1 MYATKNPLPNLCR
14 FGIYNQLTTKPL
26 MKPFLSL
33 FLFLTIVL
41 LTANAQNQPKT
52 TKSPCEKA
60 STLLAQARTAI
71 EKKNYKTA
79 INKIIAAR
87 INCPTKATDADNILL
102 KLIENRNENAIVS
115 EKTDATDKKNTDKD
129 KIDKA
134 VVIAQ
139 NAARIAALETEINA
153 AKTERDAAFAVRK
166 SQAQALRESDSMRSI
181 LQINLRVKDSLL
193 TKTRTQ
199 LADAQQVKQKFQSGI
214 MTKAL
219 RQWETKKGVGASKNS
234 LERIDT
240 LDLSYNMLS
249 VLPDDVLR
257 CKNLRSI
264 NLIGNKDLS
273 VPATLAALQSMPL
286 LTDIRLSATRTD
298 SILPVHYTKITHLDM
313 SGSEITTIMA
323 DIANFANL
331 RQLDLGNNKLLSLPA
346 EIGELK
352 QLVVLNINDNRLTR
366 LPNELGNLP
375 LLKML
380 NLSNNKLADL
390 PDALGKLPQLALLD
404 LSNNK
409 MVALNANILTAPRL
423 TELNVSRN
431 QLESLPAEIGKM
443 PALQNLLLTQ
453 NHLTTL
459 PTTISK
465 IKKLQQID
473 LSQNM
478 FGVFPEAVFNLKTL
492 KKITLS
498 GNTIKP
504 EDIEKAK
511 LKTAKRG
518 LEIVF

>member
-1 MYATKNPLPNLCR
+1 M
-14 FGIYNQLTTKPL
+14 
-26 MKPFLSL
+26 
-33 FLFLTIVL
+33 
-41 LTANAQNQPKT
+41 
-52 TKSPCEKA
+52 
-60 STLLAQARTAI
+60 
-71 EKKNYKTA
+71 
-79 INKIIAAR
+79 AAR

-102 KLIENRNENAIVS
+102 KLIENRAENTPATVAT
-115 EKTDATDKKNTDKD
+115 EKMDAAKNTDKD

-134 VVIAQ
+134 VVAAQ

-166 SQAQALRESDSMRSI
+166 SQAQALRESDSMRVV
-181 LQINLRVKDSLL
+181 LQANLRIKDSLL

-219 RQWETKKGVGASKNS
+219 RQWEAKKGVGASKNS

-249 VLPDDVLR
+249 VLPDEVLR

-273 VPATLAALQSMPL
+273 VPATLAALQAMPL
-286 LTDIRLSATRTD
+286 LTDIRISTNRID
-298 SILPVHYTKITHLDM
+298 SILPVNYTKITHLDM
-313 SGSEITTIMA
+313 SNSDVTTIMA

-331 RQLDLGNNKLLSLPA
+331 RQLDLSGNKLLTLPA

-352 QLVVLNINDNRLTR
+352 QLVVLNVNENRLTR
-366 LPNELGNLP
+366 LPNELGNLMN
-375 LLKML
+375 LKLL

-390 PDALGKLPQLALLD
+390 PDALGKLPQLATLD

-409 MVALNANILTAPRL
+409 MVALNANVLLAPRL
-423 TELNVSRN
+423 SDLNVSRN

-443 PALQNLLLTQ
+443 PMLQHLLLTQ
-453 NHLTTL
+453 NKLTTL
-459 PTTISK
+459 PAAAAK
-465 IKKLQQID
+465 MKRLQTID
-473 LSQNM
+473 LSQNL
-478 FGVFPEAVFNLKTL
+478 FGAFPEVLFNIKNLKQ
-492 KKITLS
+492 ITLL

-504 EDIEKAK
+504 EDVEKAR
-511 LKTAKRG
+511 LKTVKRG
-518 LEIVF
+518 LEVVF